1 MTECPYCRAA
11 GPAEPGGKPYA
22 RVRCTG
28 CGRAYDVRWEVVEE
42 APYRKETVASVH
54 GDSPPPSPRLVDIST
69 AERPRHLLIFG
80 RNQGPFVSPRGPFM
94 RYAVLFVAVVFPVGM
109 LIDGT
114 AGRPYATTFAFLLS
128 FFAWIKFVLDTWSH
142 REVWLTERGLSVG
155 RFLGRFGYCAENP
168 IIVISELAV
177 YPADPNK
184 TMDFITDG
192 PCVVVNLKGAGEL
205 QLIADYL
212 WLPREQLV
220 WIRDHLTPG
229 LEMVR
234 SDADPMEQMRS
245 QLKSRSRF
253 SRAPRGVADNHSP
266 PPGEARITR

>member
-1 MTECPYCRAA
+1 MTECPYCQAA
-11 GPAEPGGKPYA
+11 GPAEPGDKLYA

-28 CGRAYDVRWEVVEE
+28 CGRAYDVRWEVVQE

-80 RNQGPFVSPRGPFM
+80 RNQGNWLSPRGVLR
-94 RYAVLFVAVVFPVGM
+94 RYAHLLFGVVTPVGM
-109 LIDGT
+109 LLDGM
-114 AGRPYATTFAFLLS
+114 AGRPYATTFGILAS
-128 FFAWIKFVLDTWSH
+128 VYCWTKFILDTWSH

-155 RFLGRFGYCAENP
+155 RFLGRFGYCADNS
-168 IIVISELAV
+168 IFVISALEI

-184 TMDFITDG
+184 HLDYITDG
-192 PCVVVNLKGAGEL
+192 PCVCVALKGAGEP
-205 QLIADYL
+205 QDIGDYL

-220 WIRDHLTPG
+220 WIRDHLAPG
-229 LEMVR
+229 IEMVR

-245 QLKSRSRF
+245 QLKSRRRF
-253 SRAPRGVADNHSP
+253 VLAPRDKAAPPSP
-266 PPGEARITR
+266 PRD